1 MVRSFRGCRHA
12 LKASVWAL
20 TGAGARFDG
29 LSRLD
34 FRVTRFVVGLAP
46 LATACLLRQAN
57 PAAKV
62 STSAVDAPSPRFS
75 PKDIRNSRL
84 LGCSSFRLFWV
95 SLGTTQYPPRLSA
108 VVVRS
113 LRLPYIAGQPV
124 RNSRKSKKMLSNR
137 VGDTQIVASA
147 RQPANPE
154 HGGIFLRE
162 IPLSR
167 TLKGFTVRP
176 SCA

>member
-12 LKASVWAL
+12 LKARVRAL

-46 LATACLLRQAN
+46 LAIACLLRQAN

-113 LRLPYIAGQPV
+113 LRPPYIAGQPV
-124 RNSRKSKKMLSNR
+124 RNSRKKKKCLVIGSETPKLLR
-137 VGDTQIVASA
+137 QLGSLQIPSA
-147 RQPANPE
+147 E
-154 HGGIFLRE
+154 VYF
-162 IPLSR
+162 
-167 TLKGFTVRP
+167 
-176 SCA
+176 CARYRYHEP